1 MRFFI
6 PLLNVVELAIAIVKQ
21 KRKVLITVSVSIY
34 NTVTKFLVV

>member
-21 KRKVLITVSVSIY
+21 KRKVLISVGQY
-34 NTVTKFLVV
+34 LQHRD